1 MKAKVHP
8 MKKLLERSL
17 SSGLVAWLMAGSLS
31 IPAVALEA
39 DVRRDLT
46 VETIEKVLPSVVN
59 IATASVVNYPDG
71 YEEAFTRFY
80 GKRPPTEKLNSIGSG
95 VIIDEDGYL
104 LTNLHVLRRASHV
117 QVKLWNGELYDAEPR
132 VATSQKD
139 VALLQIIA
147 PRGKKFQAMKF
158 AKDDDLLLGE
168 TVIALGNPYGLGG
181 SVTRGILSSKNR
193 RISSGQEQLGFQ
205 DWLQTDADI
214 NPGNSG
220 GPLINLRGELIGI
233 NAAVYREDQGM
244 GVGFAI
250 PIKQVS
256 AALPDFFTLEAFDG
270 NWFGARIG
278 PFNPPLTITSVQPRS
293 PADKAGLRVGQVITT
308 VNGQSPRSLA
318 EFHRLATANADLTA
332 TIQVEADGQRR
343 STITQMITFK
353 DLIQQRLGAV
363 LRDLTPA
370 DVGIKPGDG
379 VIIEQIEKNSP
390 ADKAKLRPGFLLTAA
405 DDRKTGTLLNA
416 ADVVSAKQ
424 TGERLKL
431 SFIVP
436 RSFGARAGDYN
447 TTLTVR

>member
-1 MKAKVHP
+1 
-8 MKKLLERSL
+8 MKKRFGQSL
-17 SSGLVAWLMAGSLS
+17 SVGLAAWLAAGLLPN
-31 IPAVALEA
+31 PARALEA
-39 DVRRDLT
+39 DVRRDVT

-59 IATASVVNYPDG
+59 IATTSVVKYPDG
-71 YEEAFTRFY
+71 YEEVFTRFY
-80 GKRPPTEKLNSIGSG
+80 GQRPPTEKLNSIGSG

-104 LTNLHVLRRASHV
+104 LTNLHVLRRASRV

-139 VALLQIIA
+139 VALLKIIA

-193 RISSGQEQLGFQ
+193 RISSGQEQLGIQ

-256 AALPDFFTLEAFDG
+256 AALPDFFTPEAFDG

-278 PFNPPLTITSVQPRS
+278 PFNAPLTVMSVQPRS
-293 PADKAGLRVGQVITT
+293 PAEKAGLRVGQRITM
-308 VNGQSPRSLA
+308 VNGRSPRSLA
-318 EFHRLATANADLTA
+318 DFHRLATASADLTA

-343 STITQMITFK
+343 STTTQMITFK

-363 LRDLTPA
+363 LRDVAPS
-370 DVGIKPGDG
+370 DNGVKPGNG
-379 VIIEQIEKNSP
+379 VIIEQVEKNSP
-390 ADKAKLRPGFLLTAA
+390 ADKARLRPGFLLTAA
-405 DDRKTGTLLNA
+405 DDRQTGTLLHA
-416 ADVVSAKQ
+416 ADVISAKQ
-424 TGERLKL
+424 AGESLKL

-436 RSFGARAGDYN
+436 RGFGARAGDYN
-447 TTLTVR
+447 ATLTVR